1 MTTRDKLTWLAI
13 AALIIFA
20 GGFALALIITNR
32 PAPSASTTVRR
43 TLVALI
49 LMPILLV
56 GGGLAIKSWWE
67 RYRKRQRLEDALRQA
82 EVYDRLQGGSSVRSQ
97 ARRHPSTAGRERG
110 DSINIV
116 LPGGRDYP
124 RVERGGWYGE

>member
-20 GGFALALIITNR
+20 SGFALALIISNR

-56 GGGLAIKSWWE
+56 GGGLALKSWWE
-67 RYRKRQRLEDALRQA
+67 RHRKRQRLEDALRQA
-82 EVYDRLQGGSSVRSQ
+82 EVYDRLQGESSVRSQ
-97 ARRHPSTAGRERG
+97 ARRRSSDLDRKRG
-110 DSINIV
+110 NSINIV
-116 LPGGRDYP
+116 LPSGRDYP

>member
-20 GGFALALIITNR
+20 SGFSLALVITNR

-56 GGGLAIKSWWE
+56 GGRLALKSWWE
-67 RYRKRQRLEDALRQA
+67 RRQKRQRLEDALRQA
-82 EVYDRLQGGSSVRSQ
+82 EVYERLQGGSMSSSQ
-97 ARRHPSTAGRERG
+97 SRRRPSNLGQERG

-124 RVERGGWYGE
+124 RIERGGWYGE

>member
-1 MTTRDKLTWLAI
+1 MTTRDKLTGLAI

-20 GGFALALIITNR
+20 SGFVLALVITNR

-56 GGGLAIKSWWE
+56 GGGLALKSWWE
-67 RYRKRQRLEDALRQA
+67 RRQKRQKLEDALRQA
-82 EVYDRLQGGSSVRSQ
+82 EVYERLQGGSPRSQ
-97 ARRHPSTAGRERG
+97 SRRHPSSPGRERG

-124 RVERGGWYGE
+124 RIERGGWYGE

>member
-1 MTTRDKLTWLAI
+1 MTTRDKLTWQAI

-56 GGGLAIKSWWE
+56 GGGLALKSWWE

-97 ARRHPSTAGRERG
+97 ARRRSSDLGRERG